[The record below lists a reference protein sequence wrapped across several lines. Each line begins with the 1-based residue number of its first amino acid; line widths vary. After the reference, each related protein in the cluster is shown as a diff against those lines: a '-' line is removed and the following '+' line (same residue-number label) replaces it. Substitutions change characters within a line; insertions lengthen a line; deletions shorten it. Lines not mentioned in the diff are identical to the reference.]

1 MRKLF
6 ALSLAV
12 LCLATTAGASAP
24 TPEAS
29 ASGELRAMALSVK
42 PGDIGLTRTSFGQ
55 EAWGIV
61 METEMDGGYYTL
73 VVLGDGTTS
82 LYFSKGGG
90 IIGAG
95 EHETVR
101 RAGARFIDTANHHLD
116 AATATTRFPAPAEGM
131 TRFHFLT
138 FDGARSYT
146 APTSRLG
153 EGRDALSA
161 LFRSAH
167 GVITE
172 VRLASQ

>member
-6 ALSLAV
+6 ALLLAV

-42 PGDIGLTRTSFGQ
+42 PGDIGLTRKSFGQ

-101 RAGARFIDTANHHLD
+101 RAGARFMARVPAPRQP
-116 AATATTRFPAPAEGM
+116 AAWARDGMRFP
-131 TRFHFLT
+131 RFFA
-138 FDGARSYT
+138 ART
-146 APTSRLG
+146 A
-153 EGRDALSA
+153 
-161 LFRSAH
+161 
-167 GVITE
+167 
-172 VRLASQ
+172 